1 MYGFILTGHGHFS
14 NGLKSA
20 IDMVAG
26 EVPAF
31 QIVPFEGAEAGAYGD
46 KLREAVEA
54 MRAECDGVLILVDL
68 LGGTPFNQGMMLTQ
82 QIDNVEVVA
91 GTNLPM
97 LIELLFTRNSV
108 NSVSELAES
117 AVTVGQTGVTHQSM
131 ATVMAEGADD
141 LDDGEGL

>member
-97 LIELLFTRNSV
+97 LIVLIMTRGNAS
-108 NSVSELAES
+108 SLTELAEQ
-117 AVTVGQTGVTHQSM
+117 AVAVGQAGVCHKVLTP
-131 ATVMAEGADD
+131 VADD
-141 LDDGEGL
+141 DDDDDL